1 MTLANEKFQRGTSVP
16 HYPDANFRKGKST
29 LITER
34 SSVGTSVLHYPEV
47 DFQKVEAT
55 LTTPRPPVGL
65 SVTRDPQACDL
76 KNQLMKEL
84 KLKLESRKQSQA
96 QSLPADVPLASN
108 ASTFKTPDRGVPS
121 GNMANFQVLHVQLD
135 NTKTNLEQGQEPC
148 ITEHDLQKGQGK
160 NLPSAAKFTSHSV
173 LKTGEFGGG
182 DARFETSQP
191 RRKSCY
197 PQDRASEKIHESKSS
212 STLSLKGQP
221 PPENCFKNQMKYF
234 LQWLCPGT
242 RGKGQGSSM
251 GKGSSPSSSVQGRG
265 LGKGRAAFT
274 GNSKDEKD
282 TKGFTK
288 FLGEKSR
295 RDAVDGTCPQGPLLS
310 STKPGK
316 TQTKAKL
323 QVQHKADPVQGHHF
337 THKASCS
344 KVLCAQSC
352 KQECAFSDL
361 SYLKRNKQIRE
372 GGGKPPTS
380 VPFKEQRR
388 APPLPN
394 REPVPQPSSTSR
406 PQERQVPLAATTILE
421 GTRLAKF
428 SPMLKDNIVLQH
440 FKGGKFPSPK

>member
-1 MTLANEKFQRGTSVP
+1 
-16 HYPDANFRKGKST
+16 
-29 LITER
+29 
-34 SSVGTSVLHYPEV
+34 
-47 DFQKVEAT
+47 
-55 LTTPRPPVGL
+55 
-65 SVTRDPQACDL
+65 
-76 KNQLMKEL
+76 
-84 KLKLESRKQSQA
+84 
-96 QSLPADVPLASN
+96 
-108 ASTFKTPDRGVPS
+108 
-121 GNMANFQVLHVQLD
+121 
-135 NTKTNLEQGQEPC
+135 
-148 ITEHDLQKGQGK
+148 
-160 NLPSAAKFTSHSV
+160 
-173 LKTGEFGGG
+173 
-182 DARFETSQP
+182 
-191 RRKSCY
+191 
-197 PQDRASEKIHESKSS
+197 
-212 STLSLKGQP
+212 
-221 PPENCFKNQMKYF
+221 
-234 LQWLCPGT
+234 
-242 RGKGQGSSM
+242 M

-323 QVQHKADPVQGHHF
+323 QVQPKADPVQGHHF

-372 GGGKPPTS
+372 GGGKLPTS

-406 PQERQVPLAATTILE
+406 SQERQVPLAATTILE